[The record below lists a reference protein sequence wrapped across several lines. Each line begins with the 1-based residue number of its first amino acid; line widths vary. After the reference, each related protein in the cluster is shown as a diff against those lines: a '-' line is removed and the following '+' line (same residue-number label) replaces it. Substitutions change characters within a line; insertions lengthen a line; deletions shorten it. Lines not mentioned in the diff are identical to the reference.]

1 MDVSPAICDQN
12 VPAEDDEDEDEDL
25 CRICRSPEEPGNPL
39 RYPCL
44 CRGSIKYVHQDCLR
58 LWLNRRGYKKCEVC
72 GRSYS
77 IVPVYSENAPERLPC
92 NEFLIGVLL
101 RVARYMKLI
110 VPWILLILFN
120 TYCNSLYPLGREF
133 AAEFQSGFWM
143 PPKFASL
150 CAGMLYSLI
159 ISCVMGTLT
168 TIRMEVGDL
177 NVRRFPDGVPPE
189 NFVGDGLLQGVIGG
203 VVKFLWKYMNI
214 LCDWYF
220 HKLVYFLGPPRG
232 LIHVPPNAPLHEFGV
247 IRRLLFFLDDNAFA
261 GLAISVYVPFLFV
274 LLPFSVG
281 WIVLATVGG
290 TYLSGNSP
298 VILGYTMILS
308 FSFAYLGILF
318 SLGHYSFPAIVR
330 WFSFGVN
337 FLTVKLP
344 SLLWVFS
351 VEACKNISVVEDAFV
366 SCFKIDVL
374 PRITGCWLEFCTSR
388 WIGFHFITV
397 KLPCLLWGF
406 SVKACKKLS
415 FIKHAFVLCL
425 KIGVLPWII
434 GWWLVICTSPLFGT
448 TNSQRFEILSH
459 FPGMMILRW
468 CLGFC
473 CLIIAD
479 SYRELIQEI
488 IHKRAFWYLLDV
500 TDPDYKITKLN
511 LGYSL
516 FVIAFH
522 GVLLVILT
530 HLPIKAITSI
540 SPSFFPLDLW
550 VNHEKPFLGASSI
563 YFNLL
568 RYGPQWLLKHTI
580 PAMRLIVHNWIITV
594 SAWLQLSDFMLVVP
608 RGEDFHRTDQNVR
621 PMMQLRRP
629 YDDNLMFLL
638 YSIAEGSVV
647 TMHEYQNAEDDNQDQ
662 RDNGFLP
669 RIALMLVLA
678 ALSLFL
684 MSTAFMALPILAGR
698 VFSGSLSFIMLRFG
712 IKHDDLF
719 AFWIGCYVLR
729 AIYVSTCF
737 AFDHTRRGRTDL
749 LLKYIWIRIRIG
761 LFFSI
766 WISVIPGLL
775 GLLIDLM
782 IIIPS
787 RVPLNES
794 PVYFLIQ
801 DWLIGVVLLHIWTF
815 LTMLTPI
822 NWLATKAWRLKF
834 ERIRNVGIN
843 RLPSM
848 WLLGDVIGS
857 IINTLVTTLSIPYLL
872 AKALFPLLGFSQSI
886 NLAVERC
893 IWPALLAMITVWFM
907 AKLTRDL
914 IIYLHQLVFN
924 ERYLVGERV
933 DNLTEDPEQGII
945 IHGT

>member
-1 MDVSPAICDQN
+1 M
-12 VPAEDDEDEDEDL
+12 
-25 CRICRSPEEPGNPL
+25 
-39 RYPCL
+39 CL
-44 CRGSIKYVHQDCLR
+44 S
-58 LWLNRRGYKKCEVC
+58 
-72 GRSYS
+72 S
-77 IVPVYSENAPERLPC
+77 
-92 NEFLIGVLL
+92 
-101 RVARYMKLI
+101 
-110 VPWILLILFN
+110 
-120 TYCNSLYPLGREF
+120 
-133 AAEFQSGFWM
+133 
-143 PPKFASL
+143 
-150 CAGMLYSLI
+150 
-159 ISCVMGTLT
+159 
-168 TIRMEVGDL
+168 
-177 NVRRFPDGVPPE
+177 
-189 NFVGDGLLQGVIGG
+189 
-203 VVKFLWKYMNI
+203 
-214 LCDWYF
+214 
-220 HKLVYFLGPPRG
+220 
-232 LIHVPPNAPLHEFGV
+232 
-247 IRRLLFFLDDNAFA
+247 LFFCH
-261 GLAISVYVPFLFV
+261 
-274 LLPFSVG
+274 SVG
-281 WIVLATVGG
+281 WIVLETVGG

-318 SLGHYSFPAIVR
+318 TLGHYSFPAIVR
-330 WFSFGVN
+330 WFTFGVH

-344 SLLWVFS
+344 CLLWVFS
-351 VEACKNISVVEDAFV
+351 VEACKNISVIEDAFV

-415 FIKHAFVLCL
+415 FIEHAFVLCL

-434 GWWLVICTSPLFGT
+434 GWWLVICTSPLFET

-511 LGYSL
+511 FGYSL

-550 VNHEKPFLGASSI
+550 VNHEKPFLGAYSI

-594 SAWLQLSDFMLVVP
+594 SAWLQLSDFMLVIL

-621 PMMQLRRP
+621 PMMQPRRP

-662 RDNGFLP
+662 RDNRFLP
-669 RIALMLVLA
+669 RIGLMLVLA

-698 VFSGSLSFIMLRFG
+698 VFSDSLSFIMLRLESNMTIF
-712 IKHDDLF
+712 
-719 AFWIGCYVLR
+719 
-729 AIYVSTCF
+729 
-737 AFDHTRRGRTDL
+737 L
-749 LLKYIWIRIRIG
+749 LSG
-761 LFFSI
+761 LDV
-766 WISVIPGLL
+766 ISCEQSMTALALHLIIPGGEEPIYFSNISGYVYELACFS
-775 GLLIDLM
+775 
-782 IIIPS
+782 PS
-787 RVPLNES
+787 GSLSS
-794 PVYFLIQ
+794 PDFLVY
-801 DWLIGVVLLHIWTF
+801 
-815 LTMLTPI
+815 
-822 NWLATKAWRLKF
+822 
-834 ERIRNVGIN
+834 
-843 RLPSM
+843 S
-848 WLLGDVIGS
+848 S
-857 IINTLVTTLSIPYLL
+857 TL
-872 AKALFPLLGFSQSI
+872 
-886 NLAVERC
+886 
-893 IWPALLAMITVWFM
+893 
-907 AKLTRDL
+907 
-914 IIYLHQLVFN
+914 
-924 ERYLVGERV
+924 
-933 DNLTEDPEQGII
+933 
-945 IHGT
+945 